1 MYLKNRAMFKFLVLI
16 SLFLLL
22 NASLNAQKSFEPA
35 PDFFRIPREIPLMD
49 LPIKKEVS
57 VADYGALVNDG
68 KNDIEGI
75 KAAINAAKS
84 LAGSSTPVRV
94 VLEKGT
100 YDLMPGEG
108 RAFEFYGLEYLV
120 VDGQGAEFLMHNPE
134 AGYLKFENCKNLI
147 IKNLN
152 FDYAVLPFTQGT
164 VTAKN
169 EAAATFDLQIHDGFP
184 LLSESYFERA
194 GQKWGM
200 LKLSSGQLKEGV
212 RNLFPYRGWTQIQD
226 NIFRVKQPNSSYI
239 EDIEV
244 GDHFVQIA
252 RNNGK
257 GSAIYTSNSQNITY
271 LNLTIYASSAGSFN
285 GNNMKEW
292 AIINCNVTPKKGRI
306 HSANADAVHVSGGY
320 IGPWVEG
327 CTFEGFSDDC
337 VNIKHTK
344 REILSVIN
352 SRELIVRYD
361 VNKNDELIFY
371 NPREGVLLG
380 KAKVV
385 DVKNLG
391 SNQYTITLSEPVT
404 ITNISDHQTGDKCY
418 ITTRANESF
427 VFRNN
432 MVRNIRHVGM
442 VIQAKYGVIENCL
455 FENLSNVGIHI
466 KNIADWGEGFVA
478 SDILIKNNQFINCGF
493 DEPYIEESQSAAI
506 VAEVMKLKMP
516 CSETANWCGDERTE
530 WQGLTNITLSNN
542 EIEYNKKAL
551 NLSNI
556 NGLTIEGCNF
566 NHNPNDISLLPGQ
579 EPVEIEIENCS
590 NVYNQCNPTGF
601 IITDDEGDEC
611 IFRQTQND
619 LYLKFSGSQ
628 YSGLVV
634 NVYSSTGMKVRSM
647 VGNDKQIKLSLD
659 EFTSGVYIVEVL
671 GTQKRYV
678 RKIVKP

>member
-1 MYLKNRAMFKFLVLI
+1 MFKFFVLI
-16 SLFLLL
+16 SLFLFL
-22 NASLNAQKSFEPA
+22 NESLNAQISIEPA
-35 PDFFRIPREIPLMD
+35 PDFFRIKREIPLMD

-68 KNDIEGI
+68 KNDIDGI

-100 YDLMPGEG
+100 YDLIPGEG

-147 IKNLN
+147 IKNLY

-169 EAAATFDLQIHDGFP
+169 VAAATFDLQIDDGFP

-200 LKLSSGQLKEGV
+200 LKLPSGQLKEGV

-226 NIFRVKQPNSSYI
+226 NIFRVKQPNSSYVEHI
-239 EDIEV
+239 DI

-252 RNNGK
+252 RNNGN

-292 AIINCNVTPKKGRI
+292 AIINCSVTPKAGRI
-306 HSANADAVHVSGGY
+306 HSTNADGVHVSGGY

-337 VNIKHTK
+337 VNFKHTK

-352 SRELIVRYD
+352 SKELIVRYD
-361 VNKNDELIFY
+361 VNINDELVFF

-380 KAKVV
+380 KARAVE
-385 DVKNLG
+385 VKNLG
-391 SNQYTITLSEPVT
+391 GNQYMITLSEPVT
-404 ITNISDHQTGDKCY
+404 ISNISEHQTGDKCY

-432 MVRNIRHVGM
+432 TIRNLRHAGM
-442 VIQAKYGVIENCL
+442 VIQAKYGVVENCL

-493 DEPYIEESQSAAI
+493 DEPYIKEGQSAAI

-516 CSETANWCGDERTE
+516 CAETASWCGDERSE
-530 WQGLTNITLSNN
+530 WQGLTNITISNN
-542 EIEYNKKAL
+542 DIEYNKKAL
-551 NLSNI
+551 NVANI
-556 NGLTIEGCNF
+556 NGLTLEGCNF
-566 NHNPNDISLLPGQ
+566 NHNPNDISLLPGE
-579 EPVEIEIENCS
+579 EPVAIKIENCS
-590 NVYNQCNPTGF
+590 NVNNECASTGS
-601 IITDDEGDEC
+601 IMNDEGRDEC
-611 IFRQTQND
+611 IFRQIGND
-619 LYLKFSGSQ
+619 LILHFYGSHFSG
-628 YSGLVV
+628 VMV
-634 NVYSSTGMKVRSM
+634 NMYSSTGKKVCSM
-647 VGNDKQIKLSLD
+647 MGNDKQINLSLE
-659 EFTSGVYIVEVL
+659 EFSSGIYIVEVL
-671 GTQKRYV
+671 EAKKRYV
-678 RKIVKP
+678 RKILNP